1 MATTSETAAAGGRV
15 RGAGMLAERWW
26 VLVLR
31 GAAAVI
37 FGILTFIAP
46 GASVFALVVLFG
58 AYAIVNGAL
67 LLGATAS
74 VPAGVPRWG
83 WLLFESIASIVA
95 GVLTFI
101 WPAMTA
107 LVLLYLIAGWAIA
120 TGVGQVVAAVRLRK
134 TIRREW
140 LLGVMGVLSI
150 IFGVL
155 LAVFPGA
162 GALAVAIW
170 IGAYALVF
178 GALLVA
184 LGLRLRSWGRSS
196 AREAPPGAVPVTR

>member
-1 MATTSETAAAGGRV
+1 MATTSGTAAAGGRA
-15 RGAGMLAERWW
+15 RGVAMLADRWW

-46 GASVFALVVLFG
+46 GASVFALVALFG
-58 AYAIVNGAL
+58 AYAIVNGVL
-67 LLGATAS
+67 LLAATAS

-101 WPAMTA
+101 WPAITA
-107 LVLLYLIAGWAIA
+107 LVLLYLIAAWAIV
-120 TGVGQVVAAVRLRK
+120 TGVGQVIAAVRLRE
-134 TIRREW
+134 TIRHEW
-140 LLGVMGVLSI
+140 LLGLMGVLSI
-150 IFGVL
+150 AFGVL

-162 GALAVAIW
+162 GALAVVIW